1 LSIRI
6 ATLLKLLSLIALC
19 LILLFL
25 KNEMSSITN
34 SNANANVAAT
44 EQRKK
49 KTYPVFNDNDTGC
62 EQISGGVAETL
73 IGIMQAPPVIKAP
86 IRKKKAP
93 VVSVATIVDSANT
106 SASSAMQCSYATN
119 DVANS
124 EKDATTTAVKKRKPK
139 AKPAENKE
147 GKPETNIPIITEN
160 TIAIPPEQ
168 VITGDA
174 LVEPVVPIIA
184 NEPKVKAKR
193 APKKKTD
200 LGKTE
205 SPNTNNVETPE
216 NTQQNPIEEAE
227 VAIAQPAEIIAPI
240 STAEPKAK
248 AKRAPKKKTDLGKTE
263 SPNTENVEN
272 VETPENAQQNPIEEP
287 IVPISTNEPKA
298 KAKRAPKKKTD
309 LGKTESPKTDNV
321 ENVDTHENTN
331 EIPQPNVLG
340 EIPTTPENTQQIPN
354 EEPIVPIST
363 AEPKA
368 KAKRAPKKKTDL
380 GKTESPKTD
389 NVENVETPE
398 NIQQISI
405 EEAEAAIAQPA
416 EVVAPI
422 STNEPKAKA
431 KRVYKRKPVLAKT
444 ESPNTENVENVE
456 THENTNEIPQPNVLG
471 EIPMTPENAQQN
483 PIEEPIAPIIAAE
496 PKAKAKRVYKRKT
509 DLAKTESLKTDN
521 VENVET
527 PDNAIEIPIGEQAA
541 PIGTNEPKAKAKRVY
556 KRKTDLG
563 KNESPNTNNVE
574 TPDNAIENPIGEPI
588 APISAAE
595 PKAKAKRASKKK
607 TDLAKTESP
616 KTNNVENVETP
627 ENTNEIPQPS
637 VLGEIP
643 IITPAINNALD
654 SLFWIS
660 QREEHIQLTREPI
673 LATFQ
678 DINAELQEE
687 LYLNQ
692 DLELSNKYESLDTSL
707 ENAHALQPIDSII
720 ANTLENSYI
729 TFDNRPEEPTTPR
742 IISGDDSTADDD
754 YNEIVMVE
762 SLMFNGELYFVD
774 TENRLLNK
782 ETFAHIGQY
791 YPESQ
796 SISLW

>member
-1 LSIRI
+1 
-6 ATLLKLLSLIALC
+6 
-19 LILLFL
+19 
-25 KNEMSSITN
+25 MSSITN

-106 SASSAMQCSYATN
+106 SASSAMHCSYATN

-124 EKDATTTAVKKRKPK
+124 ETDAATTAVKKRKPK

-147 GKPETNIPIITEN
+147 GKPETNIHIITEN

-174 LVEPVVPIIA
+174 LAEPVVHIIA

-263 SPNTENVEN
+263 SLNTNN
-272 VETPENAQQNPIEEP
+272 VETPENTQQNPIEEP

-309 LGKTESPKTDNV
+309 LGKTESLNTENV

-340 EIPTTPENTQQIPN
+340 EIPTTPENTQQNPI
-354 EEPIVPIST
+354 EEPIAPIIA

-380 GKTESPKTD
+380 GKTESPKTN

-444 ESPNTENVENVE
+444 ESLNTENVENVD

-471 EIPMTPENAQQN
+471 EIPTTPENAQQN

-496 PKAKAKRVYKRKT
+496 PKAKAKRAPKRKT
-509 DLAKTESLKTDN
+509 DLGKTESPNTN
-521 VENVET
+521 NVET

-563 KNESPNTNNVE
+563 KNESPKTNNVENVE
-574 TPDNAIENPIGEPI
+574 TPDNAIEIPIGEPI
-588 APISAAE
+588 VPIIAAE
-595 PKAKAKRASKKK
+595 PKAKAKRAPKKK
-607 TDLAKTESP
+607 TELAKTESP
-616 KTNNVENVETP
+616 KTENVENVETP

-742 IISGDDSTADDD
+742 IISGDDSHADDD